1 MAWRI
6 EFERSAARELD
17 KLDPQVTGRIL
28 RFLRDRVATLDDPRR
43 LARPLKG
50 SSEETLWRYRVGE
63 NRMIAVVED
72 ANVRVLVVKVR
83 PPPSG
88 LRALGGRRRAHTA
101 TLSLPARVTCLGIT
115 LPVFGS
121 SSQGLTTSRDGW
133 RRAWS

>member
-50 SSEETLWRYRVGE
+50 SSEETLWRYRVG
-63 NRMIAVVED
+63 D
-72 ANVRVLVVKVR
+72 
-83 PPPSG
+83 
-88 LRALGGRRRAHTA
+88 
-101 TLSLPARVTCLGIT
+101 
-115 LPVFGS
+115 
-121 SSQGLTTSRDGW
+121 
-133 RRAWS
+133 